1 MEIAVHANGV
11 QAKDLQSGPF
21 KNRNEGEY
29 HL

>member
-1 MEIAVHANGV
+1 MEIVALANGV

-21 KNRNEGEY
+21 KNRNESEY